1 MAQNDYYLMHH
12 GVKGMKWG
20 VRKTPEQ
27 LGYERSSSTPSS
39 KASVGKSTPIAK
51 RFASASADRIKQK
64 ISDPEFQRK
73 VATGAKIALAIGA
86 VYATHKLVNSPKTIQ
101 VGKNLVSSVLGANG
115 RMKASMVKSVTNST
129 EYKALKALTD
139 AAKSGAL
146 GNSAGGKVAKAV
158 VGISK
163 KGLTKI
169 GSDEFKNTVLGIG
182 AMASTASILR
192 GQIKDLKE
200 NKPDGDTFDKAVANA
215 QKISAI
221 GESVN
226 NLAKVTGASAP
237 KQSTSTSNNSNSSS
251 NESTESGG
259 GKIYKATLKGGK
271 EIRTNRPMGSDEWRQ
286 VREYRQKYKVSV
298 EEAIEDLGWL
308 PEEESKRLGLASHSA
323 IQNDGPYLIHYGI
336 KGMHWGEH
344 KEYIPKGRRRNSA
357 ESKGVVADV
366 MRSDPE
372 LAAYTVAVTAALAAR
387 GAKHISDLHKQGWF
401 SEKYTEA
408 DIKKVNT
415 DKETDLKV
423 INPAPISDSVFKQ
436 VADTPDLM
444 KLAPQ
449 DRRVVSK
456 AIRDGW
462 FTNCV
467 YCTTAAEMRKRGYDI
482 EAKNSPGRG
491 HSPSE
496 TMKWW
501 KGSKYENFRG
511 ESVTDPKKADRFTAK
526 TIKREEKTSTRNAQQ
541 QIAHMDKVLASQGV
555 GARGD
560 LLVRSAYS
568 GHSIEYS
575 VEKTGVK
582 IYDNQFK
589 RKYDSIDEF
598 FRVNSDFYPHRSA
611 FIRFD
616 TCEPDINAMLKAH
629 VIKPRG

>member
-1 MAQNDYYLMHH
+1 MAQNEYYLMHH

-20 VRKTPEQ
+20 VRRTPEQ
-27 LGYERSSSTPSS
+27 LGYRQSSSTPSG
-39 KASVGKSTPIAK
+39 KAALGKSTNVAK
-51 RFASASADRIKQK
+51 RFASASASKIKQK
-64 ISDPEFQRK
+64 VSDPEFQRK

-101 VGKNLVSSVLGANG
+101 VGKNLMSSVLGAHG
-115 RMKASMVKSVTNST
+115 SMKASMVQSVTNST
-129 EYKALKALTD
+129 EFKAIKALTD
-139 AAKSGAL
+139 AAKSGAI
-146 GNSAGGKVAKAV
+146 GNSSSAKAARAV
-158 VGISK
+158 AGLTK
-163 KGLTKI
+163 KGLTKL
-169 GSDEFKNTVLGIG
+169 GSDEFRNTVVGIG

-192 GQIKDLKE
+192 GQIKDLRE
-200 NKPDGDTFDKAVANA
+200 NKPDGDAFDRAVANT
-215 QKISAI
+215 QKLSAI
-221 GESVN
+221 GENVN
-226 NLAKVTGASAP
+226 NLAKGTGASAP
-237 KQSTSTSNNSNSSS
+237 KQATTSNTNSANNSSS
-251 NESTESGG
+251 SKSSD
-259 GKIYKATLKGGK
+259 GKTYKATLKGGK

-286 VREYRQKYKVSV
+286 VREYRQKYKVTT

-323 IQNDGPYLIHYGI
+323 IQNDGPYLQHYGV
-336 KGMHWGEH
+336 KGMKWGVR
-344 KEYIPKGRRRNSA
+344 KEYVPKGRQRGSA
-357 ESKGVVADV
+357 KSKGVVGDAF
-366 MRSDPE
+366 RANPE
-372 LAAYTVAVTAALAAR
+372 LVTYTVATAAVLAAH
-387 GAKHISDLHKQGWF
+387 GAKHVSDLHKQGWF
-401 SEKYTEA
+401 SEKYKES
-408 DIKKVNT
+408 DIKKTETN
-415 DKETDLKV
+415 KETDLKV
-423 INPAPISDSVFKQ
+423 INPVPVSDSALKELSDSQ
-436 VADTPDLM
+436 DLM

-449 DRRVVSK
+449 DRRDAMK

-467 YCTTAAEMRKRGYDI
+467 YCTTAAEMRKRGYDV

-491 HSPSE
+491 HAPGE

-511 ESVTDPKKADRFTAK
+511 ESVSNPKKASKFAMK
-526 TIKREEKTSTRNAQQ
+526 TIDVEEKKSTRNAEQ

-560 LLVRSAYS
+560 LLVKSAFS

-598 FRVNSDFYPHRSA
+598 FKVNSDFYPHRST

-616 TCEPDINAMLKAH
+616 TCEPDINAMLKDH

>member
-1 MAQNDYYLMHH
+1 MAQNEYYLMHH

-20 VRKTPEQ
+20 VRRTPEQ
-27 LGYERSSSTPSS
+27 LGYRQSSSTPSG
-39 KASVGKSTPIAK
+39 KAALGKSTNVAK
-51 RFASASADRIKQK
+51 RFASASASKIKQK
-64 ISDPEFQRK
+64 VSDPEFQRK

-101 VGKNLVSSVLGANG
+101 VGKNLMSSVLGAHG
-115 RMKASMVKSVTNST
+115 GMKASMVQSVTNST
-129 EYKALKALTD
+129 EFKAIKALTD
-139 AAKSGAL
+139 AAKSGAI
-146 GNSAGGKVAKAV
+146 GNSSSAKAARAV
-158 VGISK
+158 AGLTK
-163 KGLTKI
+163 KGLTKL
-169 GSDEFKNTVLGIG
+169 GSDEFRNTVVGIG

-192 GQIKDLKE
+192 GQIKDLRE
-200 NKPDGDTFDKAVANA
+200 NKPDGDAFDRAVANT
-215 QKISAI
+215 QKLSAI
-221 GESVN
+221 GENVN
-226 NLAKVTGASAP
+226 NLAKGTGASAP
-237 KQSTSTSNNSNSSS
+237 KQATTSNTNSANNSSS
-251 NESTESGG
+251 SKSSD
-259 GKIYKATLKGGK
+259 GKTYKATLKGGK

-286 VREYRQKYKVSV
+286 VREYRQKYKVTT

-323 IQNDGPYLIHYGI
+323 IQNDGPYLQHYGV
-336 KGMHWGEH
+336 KGMKWGVR
-344 KEYIPKGRRRNSA
+344 KEYVPKGRQRGSA
-357 ESKGVVADV
+357 KSKGVVGDAF
-366 MRSDPE
+366 RANPE
-372 LAAYTVAVTAALAAR
+372 LVTYTVATAAVLAAH
-387 GAKHISDLHKQGWF
+387 GAKHVSDLHKQGWF
-401 SEKYTEA
+401 SEKYKES
-408 DIKKVNT
+408 DIKKTETN
-415 DKETDLKV
+415 KETDLKV
-423 INPAPISDSVFKQ
+423 INPVPVSDSALKELSDSQ
-436 VADTPDLM
+436 DLM

-449 DRRVVSK
+449 DRRDAMK

-467 YCTTAAEMRKRGYDI
+467 YCTTAAEMRKRGYDV

-491 HSPSE
+491 HAPGE

-511 ESVTDPKKADRFTAK
+511 ESVSNPKKASKFAMK
-526 TIKREEKTSTRNAQQ
+526 TIDVEEKKSTRNAEQ

-560 LLVRSAYS
+560 LLVKSAFS

-598 FRVNSDFYPHRSA
+598 FKVNSDFYPHRST

-616 TCEPDINAMLKAH
+616 TCEPDINAMLKDH